1 MGKIEQI
8 RRDSIRRYIN
18 ANNNIINRRKIYG
31 YKFTKNKELY
41 FKRYRED
48 GYYYEF
54 IGILDYIFAPSGN
67 FKGI

>member
-1 MGKIEQI
+1 MDKIEQI
-8 RRDSIRRYIN
+8 RRDSISKYIN
-18 ANNNIINRRKIYG
+18 ANNTINRKKIYG
-31 YKFTKNKELY
+31 YKFTKNNELY

>member
-1 MGKIEQI
+1 MDKIEQI
-8 RRDSIRRYIN
+8 RRDSIKRFID
-18 ANNNIINRRKIYG
+18 ANNAINTKKIYG

-54 IGILDYIFAPSGN
+54 IGTLDYIFAPSGN